1 MKIFHIYNNC
11 AADRAAEWRLYMKL
25 SQLFAEYEYTL
36 CKGSMDISV
45 EDIIYDSRK
54 MKPGTVFVCLKGA
67 TFDAHDYISEV
78 AKQGA
83 VAVVIE
89 DEKEVL
95 EDITVIRVKNTR
107 EALAFMSAAFFG
119 HPARKLKMVGITG
132 TKGKT
137 TTSYMI
143 QSILQQAGK
152 KIGIIGT
159 IGALIDGVKQKTKN
173 TTPESYELQRL
184 FAAMVDAGC
193 EYCVMEVSSQGL
205 KQHRVAGFQ
214 FDYGLFTNF
223 SADHIGPT
231 EHADME
237 EYLYCKSLLFRQCR
251 YGILNKDDASWE
263 GVIKDHT
270 CEIMTYGLS
279 EDADFRAKNVDYLKE
294 PGILGIAFDVE
305 GNTYHEKNVKET
317 ICLSIPGTFNV
328 YNSMAAFFVCSCLG
342 INHEVCKTA
351 LFQTRVRGR
360 VETIDVADHFTIMI
374 DYAHN
379 AASTESLMSTLME
392 YHPKRI
398 VCVYGCGGNRSKL
411 RRYDMGE
418 ICGKYAALSILTC
431 DNPRDESIEEI
442 NNDIKVGLARSN
454 GKYIE
459 IEDRTEAIH
468 YSMDHA
474 EDGDVIVL
482 LGKGHEDYQE
492 IKGQKY
498 YYSEREVIL
507 EYAEALKKKN
517 NNTF

>member
-1 MKIFHIYNNC
+1 M
-11 AADRAAEWRLYMKL
+11 LL
-25 SQLFAEYEYTL
+25 SELFSEYQYTL
-36 CKGSMDISV
+36 CKGSMEKEITDV
-45 EDIIYDSRK
+45 IYDSRK
-54 MKPGTVFVCLKGA
+54 IKKNTVFVCMVGA
-67 TFDAHDYISEV
+67 NFDAHKYISEA

-83 VAVVIE
+83 VAVVVQ
-89 DEKEVL
+89 KEVEVT
-95 EDITVIRVKNTR
+95 EDITVIRVEDTR
-107 EALAFMSAAFFG
+107 HALAHLSAAYFG
-119 HPARKLKMVGITG
+119 HPARKLTTIGITG

-143 QSILQQAGK
+143 QSILQAAGK
-152 KIGIIGT
+152 KMGIIGT
-159 IGALIDGVKQKTKN
+159 IGAMIDGQKQKTQN

-205 KQHRVAGFQ
+205 KQHRVAGFT

-223 SADHIGPT
+223 SPDHIGPT
-231 EHADME
+231 EHADMD
-237 EYLYCKSLLFRQCR
+237 EYLYCKSLLFKQCK
-251 YGILNKDDASWE
+251 YGIINIDDPAWE
-263 GVIKDHT
+263 GAIKDHT
-270 CEIMTYGLS
+270 CEIMTYGCNPN
-279 EDADFRAKNVDYLKE
+279 ADFVASNVDYLKE
-294 PGILGIAFDVE
+294 PGILGIAYDVQ
-305 GNTYHEKNVKET
+305 GDTYGQKKISDH
-317 ICLSIPGTFNV
+317 IRLSIPGKFNV
-328 YNSMAAFFVCSCLG
+328 YNSIAAFFVCESLG
-342 INHEVCKTA
+342 IDHKICLEA

-360 VETIDVADHFTIMI
+360 VETIDVSDQFTIMI

-379 AASTESLMSTLME
+379 ALSTESLMETLLE

-418 ICGKYAALSILTC
+418 ICGKYAQLSILTC
-431 DNPRDESIEEI
+431 DNPRDEEIKDI

-459 IEDRTEAIH
+459 IDDRTEAIH

-474 EDGDVIVL
+474 KEGDVIVL

-492 IKGQKY
+492 IKGKKY

-507 EYAEALKKKN
+507 EYAKN
-517 NNTF
+517 RNGVTC

>member
-1 MKIFHIYNNC
+1 MQ
-11 AADRAAEWRLYMKL
+11 L

-36 CKGSMDISV
+36 CKGSMDV
-45 EDIIYDSRK
+45 DINDVIYDSRK
-54 MKPGTVFVCLKGA
+54 MKPGTVFVCMIGA
-67 TFDAHDYISEV
+67 TFDAHDYISEA

-83 VAVVIE
+83 LAVVVEKPIE
-89 DEKEVL
+89 VE

-107 EALAFMSAAFFG
+107 EALAYMSAAYFG
-119 HPARKLKMVGITG
+119 HPAKKLTMVGITG

-143 QSILQQAGK
+143 QSVLQAAGK
-152 KIGIIGT
+152 KMGIIGT
-159 IGALIDGVKQKTKN
+159 IGALINGEKQKTKN

-205 KQHRVAGFQ
+205 KQYRVAGFQ

-251 YGILNKDDASWE
+251 YGIVNRDDASWE

-270 CEIMTYGLS
+270 CEIMTYGLNS
-279 EDADFRAKNVDYLKE
+279 EADLTATNLDYLKE
-294 PGILGIAFDVE
+294 PGILGIAYDVK
-305 GNTYHEKNVKET
+305 GNTYHEDDVTEHVR
-317 ICLSIPGTFNV
+317 LSIPGKFNV
-328 YNSMAAFFVCSCLG
+328 YNSLAAFFVSSCLG
-342 INHEVCKTA
+342 IDHKVCLDA

-431 DNPRDESIEEI
+431 DNPRDEEIEEI

-468 YSMDHA
+468 YSMNHA

-507 EYAEALKKKN
+507 EYARKLKELN
-517 NNTF
+517 GGVL

>member
-1 MKIFHIYNNC
+1 M
-11 AADRAAEWRLYMKL
+11 LL
-25 SQLFAEYEYTL
+25 SQLFTDYEYTL
-36 CKGSMDISV
+36 CKGTMEREIVDV
-45 EDIIYDSRK
+45 IYDSRK
-54 MKPGTVFVCLKGA
+54 VKQDTVFVCMVGA
-67 TFDAHDYISEV
+67 TFDAHEYISEA

-83 VAVVIE
+83 VAVVVQ
-89 DEKEVL
+89 KEVNVQ

-107 EALAFMSAAFFG
+107 EALAYMSAAYFG
-119 HPARKLKMVGITG
+119 HPARKLTTIGITG

-143 QSILQQAGK
+143 QSILEAAGK
-152 KIGIIGT
+152 KMGIIGT
-159 IGALIDGVKQKTKN
+159 IGALINGEIQKTQN

-184 FAAMVDAGC
+184 FAAMVEDGC

-205 KQHRVAGFQ
+205 KQHRVAGFT

-237 EYLYCKSLLFRQCR
+237 EYLYCKSLLFKQCR
-251 YGILNKDDASWE
+251 NGIINIDDEAWL
-263 GVIKDHT
+263 GVTKDHT
-270 CEIMTYGLS
+270 CTIMTYGLHPK
-279 EDADFRAKNVDYLKE
+279 ADLVASDVEYLKE
-294 PGILGIAFDVE
+294 PGVLGIAYDVL
-305 GNTYHEKNVKET
+305 GATYREDKVKEH
-317 ICLSIPGTFNV
+317 IRLSIPGKFNV
-328 YNSMAAFFVCSCLG
+328 YNSLAAFFVCSSLG
-342 INHEVCKTA
+342 IDHKVCLDA
-351 LFQTRVRGR
+351 LYKTRVRGR

-379 AASTESLMSTLME
+379 ALSTQSLMETLQE
-392 YHPKRI
+392 YDPKRI

-418 ICGKYAALSILTC
+418 ICGKYADLSILTC
-431 DNPRDESIEEI
+431 DNPRDEDIEEI
-442 NNDIKVGLARSN
+442 NNDIKVGLLRSN

-459 IEDRTEAIH
+459 IPDRTEAIH

-474 EDGDVIVL
+474 QDGDVIVL

-492 IKGQKY
+492 IKGKKY

-507 EYAEALKKKN
+507 EYAKKRN
-517 NNTF
+517 EEL

>member
-1 MKIFHIYNNC
+1 MQ
-11 AADRAAEWRLYMKL
+11 L
-25 SQLFAEYEYTL
+25 SQLFTEYEYTL
-36 CKGSMDISV
+36 CKGSMETEITDV
-45 EDIIYDSRK
+45 IYDSRK
-54 MKPGTVFVCLKGA
+54 IKPDTVFVCLVGA
-67 TFDAHDYISEV
+67 KFDAHEYISEA

-83 VAVVIE
+83 VAVVV
-89 DEKEVL
+89 EKSVEVP

-107 EALAFMSAAFFG
+107 EALAYMSAAYFG
-119 HPARKLKMVGITG
+119 HPAKKLTTVGITG

-143 QSILQQAGK
+143 QSILQAAGK
-152 KIGIIGT
+152 KMGIIGT
-159 IGALIDGVKQKTKN
+159 IGAMINGEKQKTHN

-205 KQHRVAGFQ
+205 KQYRVAGFT
-214 FDYGLFTNF
+214 FDYGMFTNF
-223 SADHIGPT
+223 SEDHIGPT

-251 YGILNKDDASWE
+251 YGIINMDDVNWK
-263 GVIKDHT
+263 GVIKNHT
-270 CEIMTYGLS
+270 CEIMTYGL
-279 EDADFRAKNVDYLKE
+279 DNQADLAASNIDYLKE
-294 PGILGIAFDVE
+294 PGILGIAFDVK
-305 GNTYHEKNVKET
+305 GNTYGKKNLEDHIK
-317 ICLSIPGTFNV
+317 LSIPGRFNV
-328 YNSMAAFFVCSCLG
+328 YNSLAAFFVCSSLG
-342 INHEVCKTA
+342 IDHSICLEA
-351 LFQTRVRGR
+351 LFKTRVRGR
-360 VETIDVADHFTIMI
+360 VETIDVSDRFTIMI

-379 AASTESLMSTLME
+379 ALSTESLMETLME

-431 DNPRDESIEEI
+431 DNPRDEEIDEI
-442 NNDIKVGLARSN
+442 NADIKIGLARSN

-459 IEDRTEAIH
+459 IKDRTQAIH

-507 EYAEALKKKN
+507 DYVKQLKK
-517 NNTF
+517 

>member
-1 MKIFHIYNNC
+1 M
-11 AADRAAEWRLYMKL
+11 LL
-25 SQLFAEYEYTL
+25 SQLFTEYEYTL
-36 CKGSMDISV
+36 LKGSMDR
-45 EDIIYDSRK
+45 DITDVIYDSRK
-54 MKPGTVFVCLKGA
+54 IKANTVFVCMVGA
-67 TFDAHDYISEV
+67 NFDAHEYISEV

-83 VAVVIE
+83 VAVVV
-89 DEKEVL
+89 EKDVEVK
-95 EDITVIRVKNTR
+95 EDITVIRVANTR
-107 EALAFMSAAFFG
+107 EALAYLSAAYFG
-119 HPARKLKMVGITG
+119 HPAKKLTTIGITG

-137 TTSYMI
+137 TTSYMV
-143 QSILQQAGK
+143 QEILQEAGK

-159 IGALIDGVKQKTKN
+159 IGAMIDGEKQKTQN

-205 KQHRVAGFQ
+205 KQHRVSGFM
-214 FDYGLFTNF
+214 FDYGVFTNF
-223 SADHIGPT
+223 SPDHIGPT

-251 YGILNKDDASWE
+251 YGIINIDDPSWQ
-263 GVIKDHT
+263 GIIQNHT
-270 CEIMTYGLS
+270 CEIMTYGF
-279 EDADFRAKNVDYLKE
+279 DTQADLVAKNLDYLKE
-294 PGILGIAFDVE
+294 PGILGIAYDVE
-305 GNTYHEKNVKET
+305 GNSYGVKN
-317 ICLSIPGTFNV
+317 IQDHIRLSIPGKFNV
-328 YNSMAAFFVCSCLG
+328 YNSLAAFFICSSLG
-342 INHEVCKTA
+342 IDHNICLEA
-351 LFQTRVRGR
+351 LYKTRVRGR

-431 DNPRDESIEEI
+431 DNPRDEEIDEI
-442 NNDIKVGLARSN
+442 NADIKVGLARSN

-459 IEDRTEAIH
+459 IPDRTEAIH

-474 EDGDVIVL
+474 QDGDVIVL

-498 YYSEREVIL
+498 YYSEREVVL
-507 EYAEALKKKN
+507 DYAKQLKEKQSGA
-517 NNTF
+517 F

>member
-1 MKIFHIYNNC
+1 MQ
-11 AADRAAEWRLYMKL
+11 L
-25 SQLFAEYEYTL
+25 SELFAEYDYTL
-36 CKGSMDISV
+36 CKGTMDIDV
-45 EDIIYDSRK
+45 KDVVYDSRK
-54 MKPGTVFVCLKGA
+54 MKPDTVFVCMVGA
-67 TFDAHDYISEV
+67 TFDAHDYISEA

-83 VAVVIE
+83 LAVVV
-89 DEKEVL
+89 EKPVEVN

-107 EALAFMSAAFFG
+107 EALAYMSAAYFG
-119 HPARKLKMVGITG
+119 HPAKKLTMVGITG

-143 QSILQQAGK
+143 QSILQAAGK
-152 KIGIIGT
+152 KMGIIGT
-159 IGALIDGVKQKTKN
+159 IGALIDGEKQKTKN

-205 KQHRVAGFQ
+205 KQYRVAGFV
-214 FDYGLFTNF
+214 FDYGVFTNF

-251 YGILNKDDASWE
+251 YGIINQDDESYE
-263 GVIKDHT
+263 GVMKDHT

-279 EDADFRAKNVDYLKE
+279 AKADLMAKNLDYLKE
-294 PGILGIAFDVE
+294 PGILGIAYDVE
-305 GNTYHEKNVKET
+305 GNTYHEKEVKEH
-317 ICLSIPGTFNV
+317 IRLSIPGKFNV
-328 YNSMAAFFVCSCLG
+328 YNSLAAFFVCSCLG
-342 INHEVCKTA
+342 INHEICLNA

-360 VETIDVADHFTIMI
+360 VETIDVAGHFTIMI

-431 DNPRDESIEEI
+431 DNPRDEEI
-442 NNDIKVGLARSN
+442 KDINEDIKVGLARSN

-459 IEDRTEAIH
+459 IDDRTEAIH

-507 EYAEALKKKN
+507 EYARKLKEQHADCQA
-517 NNTF
+517 F

>member
-1 MKIFHIYNNC
+1 
-11 AADRAAEWRLYMKL
+11 MKL

-36 CKGSMDISV
+36 CKGSMEVDV
-45 EDIIYDSRK
+45 NDVIYDSRK
-54 MKPGTVFVCLKGA
+54 MKPGTVFVCMVGA
-67 TFDAHDYISEV
+67 TFDAHDYISEA

-83 VAVVIE
+83 LAVVV
-89 DEKEVL
+89 EKSVEVA

-107 EALAFMSAAFFG
+107 EALAYMSAAYFG
-119 HPARKLKMVGITG
+119 HPAKKLTMVGITG

-143 QSILQQAGK
+143 QSVLKAAGK
-152 KIGIIGT
+152 KMGIIGT
-159 IGALIDGVKQKTKN
+159 IGALINGEKQKTKN

-193 EYCVMEVSSQGL
+193 ECCVMEVSSQGL
-205 KQHRVAGFQ
+205 KQYRVAGFQ

-251 YGILNKDDASWE
+251 YGIINHDDASWE
-263 GVIKDHT
+263 GVIKNHT
-270 CEIMTYGLS
+270 CEIMTYGLNS
-279 EDADFRAKNVDYLKE
+279 GADLTATNLDYLKE
-294 PGILGIAFDVE
+294 PGILGIAYDVK
-305 GNTYHEKNVKET
+305 GNTYHEKDVMEHVR
-317 ICLSIPGTFNV
+317 LSIPGKFNV
-328 YNSMAAFFVCSCLG
+328 YNSLAAFFVCSCLG
-342 INHEVCKTA
+342 IDHKVCLDA

-431 DNPRDESIEEI
+431 DNPRDEEIKEI
-442 NNDIKVGLARSN
+442 NNDIKVGLERSN

-474 EDGDVIVL
+474 KNGDVIVL

-507 EYAEALKKKN
+507 EYARKLKELN
-517 NNTF
+517 GGVL

>member
-1 MKIFHIYNNC
+1 
-11 AADRAAEWRLYMKL
+11 MKL
-25 SQLFAEYEYTL
+25 SQLFSEYEYTL
-36 CKGSMDISV
+36 AKGSMDIEINDV
-45 EDIIYDSRK
+45 IYDSRK
-54 MKPGTVFVCLKGA
+54 IQPGTVFVCMIGA
-67 TFDAHDYISEV
+67 KFDAHEYISEAV
-78 AKQGA
+78 KQGA
-83 VAVVIE
+83 CAVVV
-89 DEKEVL
+89 EKEVEVE
-95 EDITVIRVKNTR
+95 EDITVVRVKNTR
-107 EALAFMSAAFFG
+107 EALAYMSAAYFG
-119 HPARKLKMVGITG
+119 HPAKKLTTIGITG

-143 QSILQQAGK
+143 QSILQEAGK

-159 IGALIDGVKQKTKN
+159 IGAMVDGKLQKTSN

-205 KQHRVAGFQ
+205 KQYRVAGFT
-214 FDYGLFTNF
+214 FDYGMFTNF

-251 YGILNKDDASWE
+251 YGIINCDDESWE
-263 GVIKDHT
+263 GVTKNHT

-279 EDADFRAKNVDYLKE
+279 EKADLRASDVDYLKE
-294 PGILGIAFDVE
+294 PGILGIAYDVE
-305 GNTYHEKNVKET
+305 GSTYGMKDMKEH
-317 ICLSIPGTFNV
+317 IRLSIPGKFNV
-328 YNSMAAFFVCSCLG
+328 YNSLAAFFVCSCLG
-342 INHEVCKTA
+342 IDHKVCLDA
-351 LFQTRVRGR
+351 LYKTRVRGR
-360 VETIDVADHFTIMI
+360 VETINVADHFTIMI

-379 AASTESLMSTLME
+379 ALSTESLMNTLME

-431 DNPRDESIEEI
+431 DNPRDEEIADI

-474 EDGDVIVL
+474 QEGDVIVL
-482 LGKGHEDYQE
+482 LGKGHETYQE

-498 YYSEREVIL
+498 HYSEREVIL
-507 EYAEALKKKN
+507 EYAKKLAEK
-517 NNTF
+517 

>member
-1 MKIFHIYNNC
+1 M
-11 AADRAAEWRLYMKL
+11 RL
-25 SQLFAEYEYTL
+25 SQLFEEYEYTL
-36 CKGSMDISV
+36 CKGSMEVDV
-45 EDIIYDSRK
+45 KDVIYDSRK
-54 MKPGTVFVCLKGA
+54 IRPNTVFVCMIGA
-67 TFDAHDYISEV
+67 KFDAHEYISEA

-83 VAVVIE
+83 VAVVV
-89 DEKEVL
+89 EKSVEVA

-107 EALAFMSAAFFG
+107 EALAYMSAAYFG
-119 HPARKLKMVGITG
+119 HPSRKLTTVGITG

-143 QSILQQAGK
+143 QSILQAAGK

-159 IGALIDGVKQKTKN
+159 IGAMINGEKQKTHN

-205 KQHRVAGFQ
+205 KQYRVAGFE
-214 FDYGLFTNF
+214 FDYGVFTNF
-223 SADHIGPT
+223 SPDHIGPT
-231 EHADME
+231 EHASME
-237 EYLYCKSLLFRQCR
+237 EYLYCKSLLFGQCR
-251 YGILNKDDASWE
+251 YGIINRDDESWE
-263 GVIKDHT
+263 GVIKNHT
-270 CEIMTYGLS
+270 CEIMTYGF
-279 EDADFRAKNVDYLKE
+279 DARADFVASNLDYLKE
-294 PGILGIAFDVE
+294 PGILGVAYDVT
-305 GNTYHEKNVKET
+305 GNTYGTKGIQDHVR
-317 ICLSIPGTFNV
+317 LSIPGKFNV
-328 YNSMAAFFVCSCLG
+328 YNSLAALFVCSCLG
-342 INHEVCKTA
+342 IGQDICLKA
-351 LFQTRVRGR
+351 LFETRVRGR
-360 VETIDVADHFTIMI
+360 VETIDVAKHFTIMI

-398 VCVYGCGGNRSKL
+398 VAVYGGGGNRSKL

-431 DNPRDESIEEI
+431 DNPRDEEISEI

-454 GKYIE
+454 GNYIE

-507 EYAEALKKKN
+507 EYAKRRNQK
-517 NNTF
+517 